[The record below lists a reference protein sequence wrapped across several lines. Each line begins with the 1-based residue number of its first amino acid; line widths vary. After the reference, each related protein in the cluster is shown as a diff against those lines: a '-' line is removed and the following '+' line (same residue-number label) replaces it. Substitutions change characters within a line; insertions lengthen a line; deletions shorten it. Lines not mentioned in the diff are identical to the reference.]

1 LHQMKTAPDLI
12 LEAPDNAGN
21 IIVRDYALEIA
32 VLLIG
37 AYSKVGGLKE
47 FCALAALLLTVDC
60 VATTTFYVAILSV
73 MIEVRFNSFDLTCL
87 WVSGVLFCIV
97 VFTLSYCLRCAA
109 LRCSVLC
116 PHGGRL
122 CRMASLP

>member
-1 LHQMKTAPDLI
+1 MKPAADLI
-12 LEAPDNAGN
+12 LEALDKAGN
-21 IIVRDYALEIA
+21 IIVRDYVLEIA

-73 MIEVRFNSFDLTCL
+73 MIEVRFKSFDLTCL
-87 WVSGVLFCIV
+87 WVSGVLSHLIVIV
-97 VFTLSYCLRCAA
+97 VFTLSYCPRCAA
-109 LRCSVLC
+109 SRCSAPC
-116 PHGGRL
+116 PRGDRL
-122 CRMASLP
+122 CRMAGLP

>member
-1 LHQMKTAPDLI
+1 MKPARDLI
-12 LEAPDNAGN
+12 LEALDKAGN

-73 MIEVRFNSFDLTCL
+73 MIEVRFKSFDPHVPLGFGGL
-87 WVSGVLFCIV
+87 VL
-97 VFTLSYCLRCAA
+97 S
-109 LRCSVLC
+109 
-116 PHGGRL
+116 
-122 CRMASLP
+122 